1 MVLIKSISK
10 CGSCTRSSCRNCSN
24 YLGTVQPSEDLD
36 NHKAFIQALGF
47 CFAVIIFIIIF

>member
-10 CGSCTRSSCRNCSN
+10 CGQCTKSTCRNCSN

-36 NHKAFIQALGF
+36 NHKALFKAVSFVGLVVLFIL
-47 CFAVIIFIIIF
+47 I